1 MRALSGLAKV
11 GPCMFFIATLSAQ
24 GAPLPPYQV
33 PATREPHHD
42 VKLDNRLVRVLDVT
56 VAPFDGTLYHI
67 HENPYTYVSIGP
79 ATLKAQALGASEI
92 VDLNLKDGEV
102 RFSPAVTHR
111 VGNIGSTAFRNIT
124 IQIQGKDD
132 TTANTSALLAEARA
146 LGPRTE
152 VAFENDL
159 IRVDRFSIAPGAASF
174 PHSHPKSHLL
184 VAYHGSTVRLDA
196 TGYPSVT
203 QPMRPGDFEWRT
215 GAYTH
220 TITNTGTTPFDAI
233 EVVWK

>member
-1 MRALSGLAKV
+1 MRTSICLFALCAGMVASLA
-11 GPCMFFIATLSAQ
+11 GQ

-33 PATREPHHD
+33 PAPREPHHD
-42 VKLDNRLVRVLDVT
+42 VKLDNRYVRVLDVT

-67 HENPYTYVSIGP
+67 HENPYTYVSIGA
-79 ATLKAQALGASEI
+79 ATLKAQVLGAADI
-92 VDLNLKDGEV
+92 VDLTLKDGEV

-111 VGNIGSTAFRNIT
+111 VGNIGATPFRNIT
-124 IQIQGKDD
+124 IQIQGRDD
-132 TTANTSALLAEARA
+132 TTANTAALLSEARA
-146 LGPRTE
+146 LGSGTE

-159 IRVDRFSIAPGAASF
+159 IRVDRLSLAPGSASL

-184 VAYHGSTVRLDA
+184 VAYHGSTVKLDA

-203 QPMRPGDFEWRT
+203 QAMHPGDFEWRT